1 MALKLKVDR
10 VSVWAATIK
19 DRPGG
24 LQAKLEP
31 LAKAGANLEFVIA
44 RRRKKRKTKTGV
56 VFVTPLKNA
65 KQKAAAKKAGFKL
78 SKSLNSL
85 RVTGPNRRGLG
96 AKITAAMAEAGI
108 NVRGLSAAVLK
119 GQFVMYLAFDRS
131 ADASKA
137 TRVMKKL

>member
-1 MALKLKVDR
+1 MALKLKIDR
-10 VSVWAATIK
+10 MPVWAATIK

-44 RRRKKRKTKTGV
+44 RRRKKGKTKTAV

-65 KQKAAAKKAGFKL
+65 KQKAAARKAGFKQA
-78 SKSLNSL
+78 KGLNSL
-85 RVTGPNRRGLG
+85 RVVGPNRRGLG

-108 NVRGLSAAVLK
+108 NLRGLSAAVLK
-119 GQFVMYLAFDRS
+119 GQFVMYLAFDKS
-131 ADASKA
+131 TDAGKA